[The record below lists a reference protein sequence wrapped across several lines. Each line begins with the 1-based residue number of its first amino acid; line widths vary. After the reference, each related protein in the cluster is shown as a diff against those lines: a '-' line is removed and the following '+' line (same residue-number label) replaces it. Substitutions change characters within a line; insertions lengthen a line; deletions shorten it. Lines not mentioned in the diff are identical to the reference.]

1 MSVATAED
9 IDSGATPID
18 MKTDDDGNGIPDEFE
33 TEYRKLMAALADI
46 DASQTNLEDIQESK
60 TSEVLR
66 GFYERL
72 PIKAQTKQALDQRA
86 LEFKKFAKADTSG
99 QQQKVFDDV
108 LKKEK
113 ELLEDDPVYAKVMK
127 YIQAIALSKAEGD
140 SVANA
145 DEVWEV
151 KGVAGE
157 DGVLPGQSLERPNLP
172 DSISDEYLES
182 QINRAGDIIF
192 RNSHGQPGGSSYHL
206 PYIRDWSHVG
216 VYATGG
222 FVYDADA
229 DGGGDC
235 TDNANG
241 AGVAYRPLERYYR
254 NGYDVR
260 YAQLANASWRSS
272 EAGALDD
279 AEDEYDTAC
288 ETPFSLDVFNPQR
301 TDTFHCSSLVW
312 RIYLDNEDHSVNVDS
327 KHPAYFEWLK
337 AKYQFLGA
345 TFIITHAVAP
355 DEIALDSDLNHY
367 YEADIRVDE

>member
-1 MSVATAED
+1 ME
-9 IDSGATPID
+9 
-18 MKTDDDGNGIPDEFE
+18 TDDDGNGIPDEFE

-127 YIQAIALSKAEGD
+127 YIRAIALSKAEGD

-157 DGVLPGQSLERPNLP
+157 YGVLPGQSLERPNLP

-182 QINRAGDIIF
+182 QINQAGDIIF

-272 EAGALDD
+272 EAGAVED
-279 AEDEYDTAC
+279 AEDEYSTAC
-288 ETPFSLDVFNPQR
+288 STPFSLDVFNPQR
-301 TDTFHCSSLVW
+301 TDTFHCSSLVS

-327 KHPAYFEWLK
+327 NHPTYYGWLALRYPLSWVAYILNN
-337 AKYQFLGA
+337 
-345 TFIITHAVAP
+345 AVAP

-367 YEADIRVDE
+367 YEAYIRRVDEN

>member
-1 MSVATAED
+1 M
-9 IDSGATPID
+9 
-18 MKTDDDGNGIPDEFE
+18 
-33 TEYRKLMAALADI
+33 
-46 DASQTNLEDIQESK
+46 
-60 TSEVLR
+60 
-66 GFYERL
+66 
-72 PIKAQTKQALDQRA
+72 
-86 LEFKKFAKADTSG
+86 
-99 QQQKVFDDV
+99 
-108 LKKEK
+108 
-113 ELLEDDPVYAKVMK
+113 
-127 YIQAIALSKAEGD
+127 
-140 SVANA
+140 
-145 DEVWEV
+145 
-151 KGVAGE
+151 
-157 DGVLPGQSLERPNLP
+157 
-172 DSISDEYLES
+172 
-182 QINRAGDIIF
+182 
-192 RNSHGQPGGSSYHL
+192 
-206 PYIRDWSHVG
+206 
-216 VYATGG
+216 
-222 FVYDADA
+222 YDADA

-327 KHPAYFEWLK
+327 NHPAYFEWLK